1 MIDTVV
7 LKVPHPKFIVTYPDM
22 FTPNPSGLYRAPFL
36 PFHGQPYI
44 KCVNN
49 PKKSDKDSGVYR
61 PRLTIFKRVGGGQG
75 GFAINLHIELSLPK
89 LLYGNNFDELRN
101 ADFDT
106 VIATLKKQLLFMGVM
121 VSKEN
126 LESAEVHTVH
136 YSKNVTFTD
145 YATAS
150 QVLSLI
156 PKMKLTKR
164 LDLNRTHFIND
175 GEAVRSY
182 AKSHEFV
189 MYDKIADL
197 QQSQDRATEKSDR
210 QFNPQMDMF
219 TEMRKALPIEVLRL
233 ELRLKSRQKMKAF
246 FAKLD
251 ITNDLTFWSIFSE
264 NVSQRCIQHYWQDIY
279 DALRPV
285 LLQDLTP
292 TEQCALIMRQ
302 RREWTPQRVLALVG
316 LCVML
321 REDGHRKL
329 RREFEKKFSPR
340 TLQRMYKDVKGLD
353 FKIINRAQPFEQ
365 VTQALAEYKP
375 SKLKD
380 IAPALHSFQV

>member
-7 LKVPHPKFIVTYPDM
+7 LKVPYPKFTVTYPDM
-22 FTPNPSGLYRAPFL
+22 FTPNPSGLTRAPFL

-49 PKKSDKDSGVYR
+49 PTKDDKRDGVYR
-61 PRLTIFKRVGGGQG
+61 PRLTIVKRVGGGQG

-101 ADFDT
+101 SDFDT
-106 VIATLKKQLLFMGVM
+106 IIATLKKQLLFMGVL
-121 VSKEN
+121 VSKDD
-126 LESAEVHTVH
+126 LIGADVHTVH
-136 YSKNVTFTD
+136 YSKNIAFSD
-145 YATAS
+145 FATAS
-150 QVLSLI
+150 QVLTLI

-197 QQSQDRATEKSDR
+197 QQSKDRATEKDDR
-210 QFNPQMDMF
+210 EFNPQMDMF
-219 TEMRKALPIEVLRL
+219 TELRRASPIEVLRL
-233 ELRLKSRQKMKAF
+233 ELRLKSRQKMKTF

-264 NVSQRCIQHYWQDIY
+264 NVSQRCLQHYWQDIY

-285 LLQDLTP
+285 LLQGLTP

-302 RREWTPQRVLALVG
+302 RREWTPQRVMALVG

-353 FKIINRAQPFEQ
+353 FKILNRAQPFEHITK
-365 VTQALAEYKP
+365 VLAEFKP

-380 IAPALHSFQV
+380 IAPALQM

>member
-7 LKVPHPKFIVTYPDM
+7 LKVPHSKFSVTRYDM
-22 FTPNPSGLYRAPFL
+22 FEPNASGLYRAPFL
-36 PFHGQPYI
+36 SFHGQPYI

-49 PKKSDKDSGVYR
+49 PTKDDKRIGVYR
-61 PRLTIFKRVGGGQG
+61 PRLTLVKRVGGGHG

-89 LLYGNNFDELRN
+89 LLYGNNFDELQN
-101 ADFDT
+101 ADLEEVT
-106 VIATLKKQLLFMGVM
+106 RVLCNQLVYMGVH
-121 VSKEN
+121 VPKQN
-126 LESAEVHTVH
+126 LIDADVHTVH
-136 YSKNVTFTD
+136 YSKNVAFTD

-150 QVLSLI
+150 QVLTLI

-197 QQSQDRATEKSDR
+197 QQSKNRATEKDDR

-219 TEMRKALPIEVLRL
+219 TEIRRASPLEVLRI

-264 NVSQRCIQHYWQDIY
+264 NVSQRCLQHYWQDIY

-292 TEQCALIMRQ
+292 TEQCALVMRQ
-302 RREWTPQRVLALVG
+302 RREWTPQRVMALVG
-316 LCVML
+316 LCAML

-340 TLQRMYKDVKGLD
+340 TLQRMYNDVKGLD

-365 VTQALAEYKP
+365 VTKALAEFKP
-375 SKLKD
+375 LKMKD
-380 IAPALHSFQV
+380 VASALQV

>member
-7 LKVPHPKFIVTYPDM
+7 LKVPHPKFAVTRYDM
-22 FTPNPSGLYRAPFL
+22 FEPNARGLYSQPFL

-49 PKKSDKDSGVYR
+49 PSKGDKEQGIYH
-61 PRLTIFKRVGGGQG
+61 PRLTLVKRVGGGQG

-89 LLYGNNFDELRN
+89 LLHGNNFDELRDS
-101 ADFDT
+101 DFDA
-106 VIATLKKQLLFMGVM
+106 VIASLKKRLLFMGVL
-121 VSKEN
+121 VSKEH
-126 LESAEVHTVH
+126 LESAEVHVVH
-136 YSKNVTFTD
+136 YSKNVVFID
-145 YATAS
+145 YTTAS
-150 QVLSLI
+150 QVIALI

-189 MYDKIADL
+189 LYDKIADL
-197 QQSQDRATEKSDR
+197 QQSRDRATEKDDR
-210 QFNPQMDMF
+210 QFNPQMNLF
-219 TEMRKALPIEVLRL
+219 TDIRRSVPIEVLRI

-246 FAKLD
+246 FGKLG
-251 ITNDLTFWSIFSE
+251 IENDLAFRHIFSQHM
-264 NVSQRCIQHYWQDIY
+264 SQRCLQHYWQDIY

-285 LLQDLTP
+285 LLQNLTP
-292 TEQCALIMRQ
+292 IEQCVFIMRQ
-302 RREWTPQRVLALVG
+302 RRAWKPQRVMALVG

-321 REDGHRKL
+321 REDGHRKV

-340 TLQRMYKDVKGLD
+340 TLQRMYGDVKGLD
-353 FKIINRAQPFEQ
+353 FKIINRALPFEH
-365 VTQALAEYKP
+365 VTRALAEFKP
-375 SKLKD
+375 VKLKAV
-380 IAPALHSFQV
+380 APQLAM